1 MVGYFASLQWT
12 NDQEQLNFFDFRGSK
27 NFWAV
32 FDFFL
37 IGIFSVLI
45 ISIINERT

>member
-1 MVGYFASLQWT
+1 M
-12 NDQEQLNFFDFRGSK
+12 QEENVEEQVKISDFRGSK
-27 NFWAV
+27 NFSAV